1 MTNIER
7 IKFFGDIIVHVD
19 VLRGSISRKMPERKE
34 LDRLRNRLSDKQL
47 ALADLVFKENT
58 LEYKAATDTLIT
70 VSKDINKTILDIN
83 KVADT
88 IAALTKIV
96 TAADRLMKL
105 AVRVAG

>member
-19 VLRGSISRKMPERKE
+19 VLRGSFSRKTPERNE
-34 LDRLRNRLSDKQL
+34 LDKLRNKLTDKQL
-47 ALADLVFKENT
+47 ALADLVFQENT
-58 LEYKAATDTLIT
+58 QEYKAATDSLVA

-88 IAALTKIV
+88 ITALTKIV